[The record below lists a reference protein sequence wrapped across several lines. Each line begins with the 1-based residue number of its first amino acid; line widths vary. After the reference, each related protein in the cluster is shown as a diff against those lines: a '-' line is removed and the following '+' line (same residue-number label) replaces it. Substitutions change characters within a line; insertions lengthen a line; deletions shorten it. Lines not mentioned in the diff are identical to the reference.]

1 MARTVRR
8 ANEVAT
14 ASEAASELKLDA
26 STAAAPVATGSS
38 AAPAEFD
45 NLKASKFKPRPREAW
60 DKDAGYGR
68 YAADEESQVYGILKV
83 SFAMDS
89 LYSKLDHC

>member
-8 ANEVAT
+8 SSEVST
-14 ASEAASELKLDA
+14 DSTSASELKLDA

-38 AAPAEFD
+38 AASADFD

-83 SFAMDS
+83 GCV
-89 LYSKLDHC
+89 LNPVH